1 MNKFIATLTMIVLS
15 SIAFADSRS
24 DADQLWA
31 RLQAINS
38 MSAEFTQTVR
48 GADDVLVQESQ
59 GLIVV
64 RKPGF
69 MRWTAQIPYQEEVVI
84 DGQRIWFHDQDLE
97 QVTVRDFHEDLRQL
111 PAMIFTSDQKTLAAA
126 FDVTR
131 QDSEWFELVPHDK
144 NHYIRKLS
152 LRWNNEVPA
161 ELVIEDNLANRTH
174 LRFASVLLNSITNND
189 LFVFVVPEGADVL
202 DQTGQPQP

>member
-1 MNKFIATLTMIVLS
+1 
-15 SIAFADSRS
+15 
-24 DADQLWA
+24 
-31 RLQAINS
+31 

-48 GADDVLVQESQ
+48 GANDVLVQESQ
-59 GLIVV
+59 GQIAV

-131 QDSEWFELVPHDK
+131 KDNEWFELVPHDK

-152 LRWNNEVPA
+152 LRWHNEVPA

-174 LRFASVLLNSITNND
+174 LRFAAVVLNGITNNE
-189 LFVFVVPEGADVL
+189 LFVFIVPEGVNVL